1 MKELIQH
8 LEAAGLHPV
17 VIDENTKFPTK
28 DPSPFLEGTNIQFA
42 WDSTSIGYLKT
53 CPRLYQYVMIEGWTG
68 RHESIHL
75 RFGTEYHKAL
85 EDYDRLRAEGA
96 SHDDGVHNTVRELLI
111 RTADYKAP
119 DDDGTRGEKIKTR
132 AALVRTVIWYLDQ
145 FEDDPAKTVILNDGR
160 PAVELSFQFD
170 LDWGPLTKVLKE
182 ESSQSY
188 VLCGHLDRV
197 VEYMDSL
204 FVMDRKTTTTT
215 PSAYYFNSF
224 EPNNQMS
231 LYTLASK
238 VILGSPI
245 KGVIIDAA
253 QVLSDSSR
261 FVRGFTYRTSDQLD
275 EYIKDLEYWFNL
287 AESYAEANYW
297 PMNETSCDKYGG
309 CRFRDICSKSPSVR
323 EQFLKSAF
331 VKGEPWNPLKI
342 R

>member
-1 MKELIQH
+1 MDAQV
-8 LEAAGLHPV
+8 EA
-17 VIDENTKFPTK
+17 
-28 DPSPFLEGTNIQFA
+28 PSPFIQGTNVQYA

-53 CPRLYQYVMIEGWTG
+53 CPRLYQYIMIEGWTG
-68 RHESIHL
+68 KGESIHL

-85 EDYDRLRAEGA
+85 EDYDRSRAEGIN
-96 SHDDGVHNTVRELLI
+96 HDDAVHDTVRELLI
-111 RTADYKAP
+111 RTADYKPP
-119 DDDGTRGEKIKTR
+119 DDDGTRGEKLKTR
-132 AALVRTVIWYLDQ
+132 EALVRTVIWYLDQ
-145 FEDDPAKTVILNDGR
+145 FKDDPAQTVILNDGK

-170 LDWGPLTKVLKE
+170 LDWAPAIEPGKP
-182 ESSQSY
+182 Y

-261 FVRGFTYRTSDQLD
+261 FVRGFTYRTPDQLD
-275 EYIKDLEYWFNL
+275 EFIKDLEYWFNL

-297 PMNETSCDKYGG
+297 PMNDTACDKFSG

-323 EQFLKSAF
+323 EQFLHSTF
-331 VKGEPWNPLKI
+331 EKGEKWNPLKV

>member
-1 MKELIQH
+1 MSDLIRH
-8 LEAAGLHPV
+8 LQGAGLNPV
-17 VIDENTKFPTK
+17 VIDETTVFPST
-28 DPSPFLEGTNIQFA
+28 SPFLPGTNIQFA

-53 CPRLYQYVMIEGWTG
+53 CPRLYYYIMIEGWTG
-68 RHESIHL
+68 KGESIHL
-75 RFGTEYHKAL
+75 RFGIEYHKSL
-85 EDYDRLRAEGA
+85 EGYDRLRAQGA
-96 SHDDGVHNTVRELLI
+96 SHADAVHDTVRQLLI
-111 RTADYKAP
+111 RTADYAPP
-119 DDDGTRGEKIKTR
+119 DDDGTRGERLKTKQ
-132 AALVRTVIWYLDQ
+132 ALVRTVVWYLDQ
-145 FEDDPAKTVILNDGR
+145 FKDDPATTLILNNGQ

-170 LDWGPLTKVLKE
+170 MDWGPGNNSV
-182 ESSQSY
+182 QPY

-197 VEYMDSL
+197 VDYMDSV

-238 VILGSPI
+238 VILESPI

-253 QVLSDSSR
+253 QILADSSR
-261 FVRGFTYRTSDQLD
+261 FVRGFTYRTDDQL
-275 EYIKDLEYWFNL
+275 EEFVSDLEYWFNQ
-287 AESYAEANYW
+287 AEAYAEADYW
-297 PMNETSCDKYGG
+297 PMNDTACDKYGG

-331 VKGEPWNPLKI
+331 EKDIENRWNPLKV